1 MHSSSSNEGVT
12 GTAVEGRSADSAVV
26 RVDRDGAIGWI
37 VLDRPAQINAINNGI
52 RQGVPAALAELEA
65 DAAVRVIVI
74 RGEGPRGFCAGADIK
89 EGRGPETSV
98 QVRRRMQ
105 QTRWIE
111 ALDRAEKPVIA
122 AIHGY
127 CMGGGLELA
136 LACDIR
142 FAAPD
147 AVLALP
153 ETGLG
158 LIPGGGG
165 TQRLPRVVGYGRA
178 LDLLLSNERVAAPQ
192 ALAMGLVTRVSASA
206 ESLLTEVRALAEH
219 IAAKPPTATLYVKQ
233 AARAAVE
240 LELKAG
246 LNLELDLFAQLA
258 PMQDVKEAALAFKEK
273 RLPQFSGS

>member
-1 MHSSSSNEGVT
+1 MHSLSSDEGV
-12 GTAVEGRSADSAVV
+12 SAVV
-26 RVDRDGAIGWI
+26 VQGQPADSPVVRVERDGAIGWI

-52 RQGVPAALAELEA
+52 RHGVPAALAELEA

-89 EGRGPETSV
+89 EARGAETSV

-111 ALDRAEKPVIA
+111 ALDRAEKPIIA

-192 ALAMGLVTRVSASA
+192 ALAIGLVTRVSASP
-206 ESLLTEVRALAEH
+206 ESLLTEVRALAER
-219 IAAKPPTATLYVKQ
+219 IAAKPPTATQYAKQ

-273 RLPQFSGS
+273 RAPQFSGL

>member
-1 MHSSSSNEGVT
+1 MHSSRGGEGE
-12 GTAVEGRSADSAVV
+12 GAVAMQGQPADSPVV
-26 RVDRDGAIGWI
+26 RVERDGAIGWI
-37 VLDRPAQINAINNGI
+37 VLNRPAQINAINDGI
-52 RQGVPAALAELEA
+52 RHGVPAALAELEA

-74 RGEGPRGFCAGADIK
+74 RGEGSRGFCAGADIK
-89 EGRGPETSV
+89 EERGPETSV

-111 ALDRAEKPVIA
+111 ALDRAEKPIIA

-153 ETGLG
+153 ETSLG

-165 TQRLPRVVGYGRA
+165 TQRLPRVVGYARA

-192 ALAMGLVTRVSASA
+192 ALAMGLVTRVAASA
-206 ESLLTEVRALAEH
+206 ESLVTEVRALAER
-219 IAAKPPTATLYVKQ
+219 IAAKPPTATQYAKR

-246 LNLELDLFAQLA
+246 LDLELELFAQLA

-273 RLPQFSGS
+273 RAPQFSGL

>member
-1 MHSSSSNEGVT
+1 
-12 GTAVEGRSADSAVV
+12 
-26 RVDRDGAIGWI
+26 
-37 VLDRPAQINAINNGI
+37 
-52 RQGVPAALAELEA
+52 
-65 DAAVRVIVI
+65 
-74 RGEGPRGFCAGADIK
+74 
-89 EGRGPETSV
+89 
-98 QVRRRMQ
+98 MQ
-105 QTRWIE
+105 QARWIE
-111 ALDRAEKPVIA
+111 ALDRTEKPVIA

-165 TQRLPRVVGYGRA
+165 TQRLPRVVGLARA
-178 LDLLLSNERVAAPQ
+178 LDLLLSNERVTAPQ
-192 ALAMGLVTRVSASA
+192 ALAMGLVTRVSATP
-206 ESLLTEVRALAEH
+206 ESLLAEVRALAER
-219 IAAKPPTATLYVKQ
+219 IALKPPTATLYAKQ
-233 AARAAVE
+233 AARAALE

-246 LNLELDLFAQLA
+246 LNLELDLFAQLV

-273 RLPQFSGS
+273 RAPQFSGQ

>member
-1 MHSSSSNEGVT
+1 MHSVSKHEPDAAATTVQQP
-12 GTAVEGRSADSAVV
+12 AVRIERE
-26 RVDRDGAIGWI
+26 GAIGWI
-37 VLDRPAQINAINNGI
+37 VLDRPAQINAINDAI
-52 RQGVPAALAELEA
+52 RRGVPAALAELEA
-65 DAAVRVIVI
+65 DVAVRVIVI

-89 EGRGPETSV
+89 ESRGPETSV

-105 QTRWIE
+105 QARWIE
-111 ALDRAEKPVIA
+111 ALDRTEKPVIA
-122 AIHGY
+122 ALHGY

-165 TQRLPRVVGYGRA
+165 TQRLPRVVGLARA
-178 LDLLLSNERVAAPQ
+178 LDLLLSNERVTASQ
-192 ALAMGLVTRVSASA
+192 ALAMGLVTRVAA
-206 ESLLTEVRALAEH
+206 TPESLLAEVRALAER
-219 IAAKPPTATLYVKQ
+219 IAAKPPTATLYAKQ
-233 AARAAVE
+233 AARAAMEV
-240 LELKAG
+240 ELKAG
-246 LNLELDLFAQLA
+246 LNLELDLFAQLV

-273 RLPQFSGS
+273 RAPQFSGS